1 MHSFQSHIHTRQIA
15 PGVSN
20 VKRREV
26 RRPENHSEPP
36 GSVDLLSADCAASV
50 CLSID
55 DVLNI
60 VSPWFLSSL
69 T

>member
-1 MHSFQSHIHTRQIA
+1 MHSFQFHIHTRQIA

-36 GSVDLLSADCAASV
+36 GSVDHLSADCAAGVWLFES
-50 CLSID
+50 
-55 DVLNI
+55 
-60 VSPWFLSSL
+60 
-69 T
+69 